1 MKKAGWSNKT
11 KELRKVGKVMHEF
24 KEGTLHS
31 GKSDKIVKN
40 PKQAIAIALSE
51 AGLSKKA
58 TGGMVLSNNEII
70 KNIDFDDNT
79 DIKHGRYDFYFQTE
93 DSEGADML
101 DYDGYIIEAP
111 ASSRMNDEIEWGQNT
126 PEDWENAEKILID
139 AFYEWKN
146 NKKATG
152 GGVREISTN
161 ELDKVRE
168 KVNSFLNPLGY
179 SARVEKSIGDTLYI
193 IEPSTKKVGKNR
205 SDFFDGMQIL
215 AFQDGTFEVSE
226 YQAGENEN
234 ELYIY
239 KETNS
244 LTNALKDLIK
254 GNKRKPIRKYAKGGG
269 LVETVLWAT
278 KKGEP
283 DWAEQM
289 ITDKPDRIEDAKK
302 WALAN
307 GFDRIRISKID
318 MSEKPDFTKVFN
330 KKETGGGVKK
340 IDGVSFN
347 RLQNEFRNE
356 KQIFEGEVV
365 DRGTN
370 KFKINDNKFYIKRPN
385 EDWEIFRE
393 IKYANGGEV
402 DINDFDMP
410 VIRSQFEEEEFEY
423 GNGGGVDINDWDL
436 PVIHTQFEEE
446 EFEYGGGGAIFSRTM
461 KTPDGTIVGKVD
473 YNDFWKTYQVVI
485 DGVVYEEFKTKEEA
499 IQNLK
504 NAGFGKMQLGGGIPN
519 NYFGKTPEEVWNEW
533 TETQRLHFLID
544 HRLTDLHSSK
554 IMISF
559 SELPESIKRAV
570 KFHRAEGQYAGG
582 GEVDINDW
590 DLPII
595 RTQFE
600 DEEYEFEKGG
610 EITNEE
616 RKQSLKNNLK
626 LKF

>member
-31 GKSDKIVKN
+31 GKSDKVVKN

-51 AGLSKKA
+51 AGMSKK
-58 TGGMVLSNNEII
+58 I
-70 KNIDFDDNT
+70 
-79 DIKHGRYDFYFQTE
+79 
-93 DSEGADML
+93 
-101 DYDGYIIEAP
+101 
-111 ASSRMNDEIEWGQNT
+111 
-126 PEDWENAEKILID
+126 
-139 AFYEWKN
+139 
-146 NKKATG
+146 TG

-168 KVNSFLNPLGY
+168 KVDNFLNPLGY
-179 SARVEKSIGDTLYI
+179 SAKVGKSVGDVLYI
-193 IEPSTKKVGKNR
+193 VEPSTKKVGKNR

-410 VIRSQFEEEEFEY
+410 VIRSQFEEEEYEYRNGGGVADIHSKVLDYLAKHKFNISTFGRYNNNNIKVEDRDFEIKDQIAIEKIHPKILVSGSSNSNTWY
-423 GNGGGVDINDWDL
+423 IFFPNELAQGGGVDINDWDL
-436 PVIHTQFEEE
+436 PVIRSQFEEE

-590 DLPII
+590 DMPVI

-610 EITNEE
+610 EITDEE